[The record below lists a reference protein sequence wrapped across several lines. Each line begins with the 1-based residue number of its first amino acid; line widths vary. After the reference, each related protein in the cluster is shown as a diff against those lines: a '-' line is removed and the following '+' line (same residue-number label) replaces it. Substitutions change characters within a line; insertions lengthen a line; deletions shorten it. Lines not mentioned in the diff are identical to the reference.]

1 MRSYGEEEKEGNNRM
16 ECRSNNNN
24 GNNSNNNNNKQL
36 LSTACIPDIMLG
48 ALPSII
54 PILQTEEIE
63 V

>member
-24 GNNSNNNNNKQL
+24 GNNSNNNNKQL